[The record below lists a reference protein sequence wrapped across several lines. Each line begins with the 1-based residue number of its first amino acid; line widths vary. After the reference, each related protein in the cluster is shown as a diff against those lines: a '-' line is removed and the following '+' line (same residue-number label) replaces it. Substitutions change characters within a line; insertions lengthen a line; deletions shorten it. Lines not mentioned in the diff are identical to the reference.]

1 MSARPY
7 VLSIAGF
14 DPCSGAGIT
23 ADLKTFEH
31 HKVYG
36 LGVCSAITFQNE
48 DEFKGVEWLSP
59 ESIIKQMDVL
69 FSKYQIGFAKIGL
82 IENLDVL
89 SLVVY
94 WLAARGFKVVWDPI
108 LKASAGYTIHEDV
121 DSTKLQSVLKNIFL
135 LTPNIPEFDSFK
147 AVAKSNNVV
156 DMMCKTQLNALL
168 LKGGHGE
175 GQECQDV
182 LYSDGT
188 EVQMKGARIAGLTKH
203 GTGCVLS
210 AAIVA
215 RLALGFSLPIACE
228 MSRQYVVQFISSNQ
242 TLLGYHSL

>member
-14 DPCSGAGIT
+14 DPSSGAGIT
-23 ADLKTFEH
+23 ADIKAFEQ

-48 DEFKGVEWLSP
+48 YEFKGEEWTSS
-59 ESIIKQMDVL
+59 ESIIKQLDVL
-69 FSKYQIGFAKIGL
+69 FSKYEIGFAKIGL

-89 SLVVY
+89 SLVVD
-94 WLAARGFKVVWDPI
+94 WLAVKGCKVVWDPI
-108 LKASAGYTIHEDV
+108 LKVSAGYAIHGEF
-121 DSTKLQSVLKNIFL
+121 DSTKLQSVLMKVFL

-147 AVAKSNNVV
+147 AITKSNNVA
-156 DMMCKTQLNALL
+156 DMMRETHLHALL

-175 GQECQDV
+175 GPECQDV

-188 EVQMKGARIAGLTKH
+188 EVKMKGIRIAGLTKH

-210 AAIVA
+210 AAIVS
-215 RLALGFSLPIACE
+215 RLALGFSLPMACE

>member
-14 DPCSGAGIT
+14 DPSSGAGVT
-23 ADLKTFEH
+23 ADLKTFEQ

-48 DEFKGVEWLSP
+48 SEFIGIEWVSP
-59 ESIIKQMDVL
+59 ESILKQLDIL

-82 IENLDVL
+82 IENLEVL
-89 SLVVY
+89 SLVVD
-94 WLAARGFKVVWDPI
+94 WLTVRGCKVVWDPI
-108 LKASAGYTIHEDV
+108 LKASAGYTIHEDI
-121 DSTKLQSVLKNIFL
+121 DSAKLQSVLMKLFL

-147 AVAKSNNVV
+147 AVTKSNNVAE
-156 DMMCKTQLNALL
+156 MMSKTHLNALF

-182 LYSDGT
+182 LYSDGM
-188 EVQMKGARIAGLTKH
+188 EVLMKGTRIANLTKH

-210 AAIVA
+210 AAIVS

-228 MSRQYVVQFISSNQ
+228 MARQYVVQFIYSNQ